1 MSRKLFLKPVV
12 IFSVLFMI
20 FSCVKQEYDLD
31 NLNTEITIAGDGIT
45 IPLGNTLPVKSSDL
59 LKQVDSSLVCILDDG
74 TLAITISDSTSLGEY
89 LPDISSM
96 ISFPYIGAENSFD
109 VPFIVLPEETSIDIS
124 SQEFKITV
132 IDASQVRPEIVA
144 IDHVIFND
152 VYFVLDYSFLNIPET
167 GATIDFD
174 ANLQIEMPSLILL
187 DQNDSRVNGNIVT
200 LTAPYKNGR
209 FDIDPVRIEGLSL
222 AEYDFSSGTDLTE
235 EIKISGKINVSG
247 EITDPSVLG
256 TSITNEIIIEISKIN
271 VSSISGK
278 IDYRTDPIVNKIN
291 LDNLPE
297 FLKNDDICL
306 DLYNPYIL
314 IDAQTNIG
322 IPMQADVVI
331 NSAIDASIEFPV
343 SSSCYDFVSEKYW
356 LGRNT
361 GNISKEFTFV
371 EIDDLGSILKPIPDV
386 LDITINAQTIKEEEA
401 IFETAA
407 SYDMD
412 VKYQVVLPFAFG
424 SDFSFVYK
432 DSIAISEEFSDAL
445 KATAIRLGGKFING
459 FPLQLDL
466 EVSLIDQDNNTIE
479 LDVPAYQKI
488 SSCNPDGTPSESEL
502 QLDIKLK
509 DSKYQG
515 TIKAIGFK
523 VSATPEEA
531 VGVALTEDAYLQLFL
546 TAIFPEGITL
556 DLENYK

>member
-45 IPLGNTLPVKSSDL
+45 VPLGNTLPVKSSDL

-96 ISFPYIGAENSFD
+96 ITFPDITAETSFD
-109 VPFIVLPEETSIDIS
+109 VPFIVLPEEISIDIS
-124 SQEFKITV
+124 QNFEITV

-167 GATIDFD
+167 GAAIDFD

-209 FDIDPVRIEGLSL
+209 FDVDPVRIEGFSL
-222 AEYDFSSGTDLTE
+222 AEYDFSSGTDLIK
-235 EIKISGKINVSG
+235 EIVISGKINVSG

-256 TSITNEIIIEISKIN
+256 TSITNEMIVEISKIN
-271 VSSISGK
+271 VSNISGN
-278 IDYRTDPIVNKIN
+278 IDYRTDPIAKKIN

-331 NSAIDASIEFPV
+331 NDAIDASIEFPV

-356 LGRNT
+356 LGINT
-361 GNISKEFTFV
+361 GDIPKDFTFV
-371 EIDDLGSILKPIPDV
+371 EIENLSSILKPIPDE
-386 LDITINAQTIKEEEA
+386 LNIILNANTIKEEEA

-407 SYDMD
+407 S
-412 VKYQVVLPFAFG
+412 
-424 SDFSFVYK
+424 
-432 DSIAISEEFSDAL
+432 
-445 KATAIRLGGKFING
+445 
-459 FPLQLDL
+459 
-466 EVSLIDQDNNTIE
+466 
-479 LDVPAYQKI
+479 
-488 SSCNPDGTPSESEL
+488 
-502 QLDIKLK
+502 
-509 DSKYQG
+509 
-515 TIKAIGFK
+515 
-523 VSATPEEA
+523 
-531 VGVALTEDAYLQLFL
+531 
-546 TAIFPEGITL
+546 
-556 DLENYK
+556 

>member
-1 MSRKLFLKPVV
+1 MSRKLFLKSAVV
-12 IFSVLFMI
+12 FPVLFMI
-20 FSCVKQEYDLD
+20 ISCVKQEYDLN

-45 IPLGNTLPVKSSDL
+45 VPLGNTLPVKSSDL
-59 LKQVDSSLVCILDDG
+59 LKNVDSSLVAILDDG
-74 TLAITISDSTSLGEY
+74 TMALTISDSTSLGEY

-96 ISFPYIGAENSFD
+96 ISFPDISAETSFD
-109 VPFIVLPEETSIDIS
+109 VPFIVLPDEISIDIS
-124 SQEFKITV
+124 QKFEITV

-167 GATIDFD
+167 GAAIDFD
-174 ANLQIEMPSLILL
+174 ANLQVEMPSIILL
-187 DQNDSRVNGNIVT
+187 DQNDPRVNGNIVT
-200 LTAPYKNGR
+200 LNAPYKNGR
-209 FDIDPVRIEGLSL
+209 FDVDPVRIEGFSL
-222 AEYDFSSGTDLTE
+222 AEYDFSSGTDLTK
-235 EIKISGKINVSG
+235 EIVISGKINVSG

-256 TSITNEIIIEISKIN
+256 TSITNEMIIEISKIN
-271 VSSISGK
+271 VSNISGN
-278 IDYRTDPIVNKIN
+278 IDYRTDPIAKKIN

-331 NSAIDASIEFPV
+331 NDAIDASIEFPV

-356 LGRNT
+356 LGINT
-361 GNISKEFTFV
+361 GDIPKDFTFV
-371 EIDDLGSILKPIPDV
+371 EIENLSSILKPIPDE
-386 LDITINAQTIKEEEA
+386 LNIILNANTIKEEEA

-432 DSIAISEEFSDAL
+432 DSIAISKDISDAL

-479 LDVPAYQKI
+479 LEVPAYQRI

>member
-1 MSRKLFLKPVV
+1 MSRKLFLKSVV

-20 FSCVKQEYDLD
+20 YSCVKQEFDPE

-59 LKQVDSSLVCILDDG
+59 LKKLDSSLVCILDDG
-74 TLAITISDSTSLGEY
+74 TLALTISDSTSLGEY

-96 ISFPYIGAENSFD
+96 ISFPDIGAETSFD
-109 VPFIVLPEETSIDIS
+109 VPFIVLPEEISIDIS
-124 SQEFKITV
+124 QKFEITV
-132 IDASQVRPEIVA
+132 IVASQVRPEIVA

-152 VYFVLDYSFLNIPET
+152 VYFVLDYSLLNIPET
-167 GATIDFD
+167 GAAIDFD
-174 ANLQIEMPSLILL
+174 ANLQVEMPSIILL

-209 FDIDPVRIEGLSL
+209 FDVDPIRIEGFSL
-222 AEYDFSSGTDLTE
+222 AEYDFSSGTDLTK
-235 EIKISGKINVSG
+235 EIVISGKINVSG

-256 TSITNEIIIEISKIN
+256 TPITNKMNIGIENISISN
-271 VSSISGK
+271 ISGK
-278 IDYRTDPIVNKIN
+278 IDYKTDPISKKIN

-314 IDAQTNIG
+314 IDATTNIG

-331 NSAIDASIEFPV
+331 NGAIDASIEFPV
-343 SSSCYDFVSEKYW
+343 SSSCHDFVSEKYW
-356 LGRNT
+356 LGINT
-361 GNISKEFTFV
+361 GDIPKDFTFV
-371 EIDDLGSILKPIPDV
+371 EIENLSSILKPIPDE
-386 LDITINAQTIKEEEA
+386 LNIILNANTIKEEKA
-401 IFETAA
+401 FFETAA

-424 SDFSFVYK
+424 NDFSFVYK
-432 DSIAISEEFSDAL
+432 DSIAISKDISDAL
-445 KATAIRLGGKFING
+445 KATALQLGGKFING
-459 FPLQLDL
+459 FPLQFDL
-466 EVSLIDQDNNTIE
+466 EVCLIDQDNNSIE
-479 LDVPAYQKI
+479 LEKPAFQRI
-488 SSCNPDGTPSESEL
+488 SSCNPDGTPSESKL
-502 QLDIKLK
+502 NLDIKLK
-509 DSKYQG
+509 DNKYSG

-523 VSATPEEA
+523 VSATPEDA
-531 VGVALTEDAYLQLFL
+531 VGVSLNKDAYLQIFL
-546 TAIFPEGITL
+546 TATFPEGITL